1 MTTETVV
8 LLDLTTTTAQL
19 DQVIGMQQGS
29 AELLG
34 VVLGLGIVIVAL
46 MTVQIWIGLRR
57 NV

>member
-1 MTTETVV
+1 VTTETVV